1 MHHAKPLS
9 FFNHVLNALIIVMLV
24 LAGLP
29 VQPAYAV
36 TTTEIVP
43 TAQGFY
49 SSWSNNYLVVDEGT
63 GAIDC
68 ASLDTI
74 RSVTNDQRESMVISL
89 ASIPDGSVITSIDI
103 RVADRADNGT
113 VLGGTYATFVRFNN
127 IDSAN
132 SATHTVVADICSGFL
147 TDTFDVADTIKD
159 GTTTL
164 EIGVVKINSGGASD
178 NPVRVG
184 VLSALVNYIA
194 APTVTTNA
202 ATSITTSNA
211 VLNGTVNAN
220 DSSTTVTFEY
230 GPTITYGST
239 VTATPS
245 PVTGN
250 TNTAVSFSLSGLSP
264 NTLYHFRVVGQN
276 TVDTTNGN
284 DLTFTTLPQA
294 LTVTTQAVTA
304 IGSTTATGNGNITD
318 LGDPDPSAYGVV
330 WNTTG
335 APTTADNMTNE
346 GATNVTG
353 AFTSSM
359 SGLTPNTTYYVRAY
373 ATNTAGTSYGNE
385 VSFTTIAN
393 TVVSAGNL
401 PATGFPKGRITALPA
416 QPVEK
421 AYTST
426 DMLLEIPTLNQ
437 KMIIVGIPQAADG
450 WDVSWL
456 DRNAGYLAGS
466 AFPTWEGNTVITGH
480 VWDAYNKPGPFVNLK
495 TLKYGDQ
502 IKIHAWG
509 QVYSYEVRES
519 KLVTAGNVDTV
530 FRHEE
535 LDWITLLSCEYYN
548 PINGAYLFRR
558 MVRAVL
564 VSVK

>member
-1 MHHAKPLS
+1 MHHIRP
-9 FFNHVLNALIIVMLV
+9 FGFVNHVLSALIIVMLV

-29 VQPAYAV
+29 VPAAYAV

-49 SSWSNNYLVVDEGT
+49 SSWSNNYLLVDEGT

-74 RSVTNDQRESMVISL
+74 RSVTDAQRESMVISL
-89 ASIPDGSVITSIDI
+89 ASIPDGSTITSIDI
-103 RVADRADNGT
+103 RVADRADNNT

-127 IDSAN
+127 VDSSD
-132 SATHTVVADICSGFL
+132 SATHTVVADTCSGYL
-147 TDTFDVADTIKD
+147 TDTFDVTDTTKD

-184 VLSALVNYIA
+184 VLSALINYIA
-194 APTVTTNA
+194 APTVTTDA
-202 ATSITTSNA
+202 ATSITTNSA
-211 VLNGTVNAN
+211 ILNGTVNAN
-220 DSSTTVTFEY
+220 DASTVVTFEY
-230 GPTITYGST
+230 GTTTAYGST

-250 TNTAVSFSLSGLSP
+250 TNTAVSFALSGLSP
-264 NTLYHFRVVGQN
+264 NTQYHFRVVGQN
-276 TVDTTNGN
+276 AIDTTNGI
-284 DLTFTTLPQA
+284 DRTFTTLPQA
-294 LTVTTQAVTA
+294 LTVTTQAVTS

-318 LGDPDPSAYGVV
+318 LGAPDPTAHGVV

-335 APTTADNMTNE
+335 TPTTADNSTDE
-346 GATNVTG
+346 GATSVTG

-385 VSFTTIAN
+385 VSFTTTAN
-393 TVVSAGNL
+393 TVVSARSL
-401 PATGFPKGRITALPA
+401 PATGFPMGRITALPA
-416 QPVEK
+416 QPAEK

-426 DMLLEIPTLNQ
+426 DMLLEIPVLNQ
-437 KMIIVGIPQAADG
+437 KMTIVGIPQAADG

-456 DRNAGYLAGS
+456 DSNAGYLAGS

-480 VWDAYNKPGPFVNLK
+480 VWDAYNNPGPFVNLK

-509 QVYSYEVRES
+509 QVYSYEVQES
-519 KLVTAGNVDTV
+519 KLVTVGNVDTV
-530 FRHEE
+530 FQHED

-548 PINGAYLFRR
+548 PINGTYFFRR
-558 MVRAVL
+558 MIRAVL
-564 VSVK
+564 VSVE